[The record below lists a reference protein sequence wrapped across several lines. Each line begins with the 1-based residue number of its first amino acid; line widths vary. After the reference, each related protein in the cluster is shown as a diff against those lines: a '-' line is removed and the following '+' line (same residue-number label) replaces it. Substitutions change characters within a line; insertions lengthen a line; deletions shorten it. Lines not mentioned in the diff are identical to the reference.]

1 MAKRKVVLSNDQKS
15 KNDEI
20 LARIRAEE
28 QRLFEETRA
37 LQQEWKRKSGRKR
50 KIRAG
55 VPRLGDAFSP

>member
-1 MAKRKVVLSNDQKS
+1 MAKRKVVLSSEQKN

-50 KIRAG
+50 KMRAG
-55 VPRLGDAFSP
+55 GSRLGDAFTP